1 MRQSVSLHINENIL
15 DKAALYA
22 TQKGI
27 SLSDLVEK
35 LLLQAIRGG
44 AKKKIKPLQGLD
56 PFVQSLVG
64 VVSLDNEDLDGDWAK
79 EDYLR
84 SE

>member
-1 MRQSVSLHINENIL
+1 MRQSISLQINENIL

-27 SLSDLVEK
+27 NLSDLVER
-35 LLLQAIRGG
+35 LLSQAIKERS
-44 AKKKIKPLQGLD
+44 KRKIKPLRSLD
-56 PFVQSLVG
+56 PFVQSLAG
-64 VVSLDNEDLDGDWAK
+64 VVSLDNEDLDGDRTK

-84 SE
+84 GE

>member
-22 TQKGI
+22 TRKGI

-35 LLLQAIRGG
+35 LLSQAIRERPM
-44 AKKKIKPLQGLD
+44 KKMKPLRSLD

-64 VVSLDNEDLDGDWAK
+64 VVSLDDEDLDGDRAK
-79 EDYLR
+79 ENYLR
-84 SE
+84 DE

>member
-27 SLSDLVEK
+27 SLSDLVER
-35 LLLQAIRGG
+35 LLSQAIKEGSKR
-44 AKKKIKPLQGLD
+44 KIKPLGSLD
-56 PFVQSLVG
+56 PFIQSLVG
-64 VVSLDNEDLDGDWAK
+64 VVSLDNEDLDGDGAK
-79 EDYLR
+79 EAYLKG
-84 SE
+84 E